1 MYDIIYLASGGGRAL
16 GSHSRGQGFESPYLH
31 QKELHSCGNR
41 LAKESAHLSGDS
53 KATVKKTVRWT
64 VFREKTDETFLS
76 SLNPSCEMDRFA
88 LSNAPYL
95 HQKCRSQNCGAT
107 LTKLNIISWGYS
119 SAGRV
124 LDWQSRGHGFEPRYL
139 HHFILLR
146 KWLWSAIFG
155 ASLFA

>member
-1 MYDIIYLASGGGRAL
+1 
-16 GSHSRGQGFESPYLH
+16 
-31 QKELHSCGNR
+31 
-41 LAKESAHLSGDS
+41 
-53 KATVKKTVRWT
+53 
-64 VFREKTDETFLS
+64 
-76 SLNPSCEMDRFA
+76 MDRFA

-139 HHFILLR
+139 HHPFSELLF
-146 KWLWSAIFG
+146 LPELFIFG
-155 ASLFA
+155 SGHYFGHYGSFSSISPAITFAAFAFAFLTAWV